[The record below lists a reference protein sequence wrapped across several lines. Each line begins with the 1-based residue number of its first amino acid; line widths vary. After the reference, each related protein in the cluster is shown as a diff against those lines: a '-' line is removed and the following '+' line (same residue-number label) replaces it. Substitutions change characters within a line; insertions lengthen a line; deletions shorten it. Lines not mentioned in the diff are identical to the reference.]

1 MNDVLRLLAAWA
13 LVHEAAD
20 EGWRAAVERG
30 QRLSPGDATAS
41 VDALAAIVAE
51 EKDRLRERLARGGDD
66 DGRPPP
72 ELAATLDAIRFEL
85 AELRGRMESL
95 QASVDALATRGE
107 E

>member
-30 QRLSPGDATAS
+30 RRLSPGDETAS
-41 VDALAAIVAE
+41 VDALAALVAE
-51 EKDRLRERLARGGDD
+51 EKDRLRERLAHGGDD
-66 DGRPPP
+66 DRPPP
-72 ELAATLDAIRFEL
+72 DLTATLDALRFEL

-95 QASVDALATRGE
+95 QASVDALASRRE
-107 E
+107 D

>member
-20 EGWRAAVERG
+20 EGWRASVDRG
-30 QRLSPGDATAS
+30 RRLSPGDETAS

-51 EKDRLRERLARGGDD
+51 EKDRLRERLSHGADD
-66 DGRPPP
+66 AGRPPP
-72 ELAATLDAIRFEL
+72 ELTATLDAIRFEL
-85 AELRGRMESL
+85 AELRGRMESM
-95 QASVDALATRGE
+95 QASVDALASRRE